1 MKMFDRSVVDNLL
14 LMFLLIPLMFIVFWG
29 FLSLINKRAGFRLKP
44 VLERIYENPI
54 ASAIYRSAVVIAV
67 AQLVIAAF
75 GRWV

>member
-1 MKMFDRSVVDNLL
+1 MFDRGVGDNLVLML
-14 LMFLLIPLMFIVFWG
+14 LLAPLMFAVFWF
-29 FLSLINKRAGFRLKP
+29 FLSLINKRAGFPLKP
-44 VLERIYENPI
+44 VLGRIYENPI